1 MRPEDPDAAYLWDML
16 EAAKLVTSF
25 AAGKSLEDYRASAL
39 LRSAVERQL
48 EIIGEAAR
56 RVSPAFQ
63 AAHSEIP
70 WRAIVG
76 QRNILAHDY
85 GEIDDS
91 RVWGVAAADI
101 PRLIAQLEPLIPA
114 LPPD

>member
-16 EAAKLVTSF
+16 EAAKLVASF
-25 AAGKSLEDYRASAL
+25 AAGKSLEEYRASVL

-48 EIIGEAAR
+48 EVIGEAAR
-56 RVSPAFQ
+56 RVSAAFQ
-63 AAHSEIP
+63 AAHPEIP

-91 RVWGVAAADI
+91 RVWGVAAEDI

>member
-16 EAAKLVTSF
+16 EAAKQVASF
-25 AAGKSLEDYRASAL
+25 AAGRSLEEYRASAL
-39 LRSAVERQL
+39 LRSAIERQL
-48 EIIGEAAR
+48 EIIGEGAR
-56 RVSPAFQ
+56 RISQAFQ
-63 AAHSEIP
+63 SAHPEIP

-85 GEIDDS
+85 GEIDDA
-91 RVWGVAAADI
+91 RVWGVAAEDI

>member
-16 EAAKLVTSF
+16 EAAKLVASF
-25 AAGKSLEDYRASAL
+25 AAG
-39 LRSAVERQL
+39 
-48 EIIGEAAR
+48 
-56 RVSPAFQ
+56 PAFQ
-63 AAHSEIP
+63 PAHAEIP

-91 RVWGVAAADI
+91 RVWGVGAYRDRPV
-101 PRLIAQLEPLIPA
+101 PRLAWRG
-114 LPPD
+114 